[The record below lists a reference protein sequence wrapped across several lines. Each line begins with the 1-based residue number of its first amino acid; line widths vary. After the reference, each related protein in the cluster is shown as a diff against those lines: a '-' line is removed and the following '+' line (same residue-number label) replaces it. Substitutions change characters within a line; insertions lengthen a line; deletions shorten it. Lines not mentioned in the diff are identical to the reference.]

1 MSYYL
6 GHSLVSFLFSS
17 TLLALFSTSVSPMT
31 DAIVIRNANRYN
43 YNFAFIRM
51 GGTVGY
57 AVIVLIA
64 GIYLRQN
71 PSAQFFLS
79 AVSYLVLMGLMF
91 LLPKSENHLPVS
103 DAPRTH
109 RKKGAGLFRLQ
120 DIFEDRK
127 IVYVLAFAFVFQIGA
142 SFCSAFLGV
151 YAVEIGYGQSQ
162 IGLLNCISASSEI
175 PVLLCIKKLTRK
187 FGAIPLIGASTFLM
201 GIRLFCVSGG
211 SLPFFMLAQA
221 MQGIT
226 YMVVHFGCATYIGS
240 TVKSGKSFEGQ
251 SVLYIIQAG
260 LASII
265 GNVLGGRLVD
275 FAGNCLSYRLTG
287 SFVLL
292 AAACVIFV
300 LLWQEHKERRTSL

>member
-1 MSYYL
+1 
-6 GHSLVSFLFSS
+6 
-17 TLLALFSTSVSPMT
+17 
-31 DAIVIRNANRYN
+31 
-43 YNFAFIRM
+43 
-51 GGTVGY
+51 
-57 AVIVLIA
+57 
-64 GIYLRQN
+64 
-71 PSAQFFLS
+71 
-79 AVSYLVLMGLMF
+79 
-91 LLPKSENHLPVS
+91 
-103 DAPRTH
+103 
-109 RKKGAGLFRLQ
+109 
-120 DIFEDRK
+120 
-127 IVYVLAFAFVFQIGA
+127 
-142 SFCSAFLGV
+142 
-151 YAVEIGYGQSQ
+151 
-162 IGLLNCISASSEI
+162 
-175 PVLLCIKKLTRK
+175 
-187 FGAIPLIGASTFLM
+187 M